1 MKNIVLLLIILISIF
16 GCGTPMPNTYRML
29 DTSYKEHIDDNYA
42 IICVYY
48 PEDLSV
54 QAPCY
59 VLEDGNRVSVIKQG
73 TYTEIKSKKGTHI
86 YALENDSHIMPKV
99 FIDANIKTVYYLK
112 AGQVSDFLTAHAT
125 LELSTRESAMSQLPI
140 LKKIINNKCRD

>member
-1 MKNIVLLLIILISIF
+1 
-16 GCGTPMPNTYRML
+16 
-29 DTSYKEHIDDNYA
+29 
-42 IICVYY
+42 
-48 PEDLSV
+48 
-54 QAPCY
+54 
-59 VLEDGNRVSVIKQG
+59 
-73 TYTEIKSKKGTHI
+73 
-86 YALENDSHIMPKV
+86 MPKV